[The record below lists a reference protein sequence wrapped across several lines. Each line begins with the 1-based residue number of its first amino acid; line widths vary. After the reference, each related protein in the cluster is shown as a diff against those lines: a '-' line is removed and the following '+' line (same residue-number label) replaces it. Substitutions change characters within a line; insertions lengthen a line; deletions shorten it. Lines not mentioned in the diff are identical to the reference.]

1 MESSIITAARE
12 RRRRDPLIDT
22 ILNDRYRIEA
32 EIGSGGMSTVY
43 LAFDADSNGSGRQAS
58 QNRSL
63 HSLMTQ
69 LFDALTACGHNPSVN
84 RKPDFKLT

>member
-12 RRRRDPLIDT
+12 RRRRDPMIDT

-43 LAFDADSNGSGRQAS
+43 LAFDQTLERPVG
-58 QNRSL
+58 
-63 HSLMTQ
+63 
-69 LFDALTACGHNPSVN
+69 V
-84 RKPDFKLT
+84 